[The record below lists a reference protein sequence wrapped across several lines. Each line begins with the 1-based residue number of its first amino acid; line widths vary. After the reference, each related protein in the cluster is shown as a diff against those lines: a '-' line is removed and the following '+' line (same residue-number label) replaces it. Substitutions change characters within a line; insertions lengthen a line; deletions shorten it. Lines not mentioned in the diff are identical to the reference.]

1 MPDQPEE
8 LEPPSRFRLSDVQT
22 RAVSSFG
29 TLEDL
34 TTLLRYL
41 LSRIDS
47 QAAEIR
53 RKAALCETL
62 DPSMRATAVRELK
75 DNVKELKTGVIRH
88 GLDASAFPGLSQRH
102 LAHEVFGLSL
112 PVSDSRTRLL
122 HVYQSLLRRMFS
134 ATRSRA
140 ATLLMAT
147 CLSAAV
153 RSSGSRRSR
162 SKTSTRSCYRRRT
175 SRRRL

>member
-53 RKAALCETL
+53 RKAALYEAL
-62 DPSMRATAVRELK
+62 DPSMRAVAVRELR

-88 GLDASAFPGLSQRH
+88 GLDASAFPGLSQRR
-102 LAHEVFGLSL
+102 LAHEAFGLSL

-122 HVYQSLLRRMFS
+122 HVYQSPITAAQDIFS
-134 ATRSRA
+134 NKESDRN
-140 ATLLMAT
+140 
-147 CLSAAV
+147 
-153 RSSGSRRSR
+153 GHN
-162 SKTSTRSCYRRRT
+162 
-175 SRRRL
+175 